1 MAELTK
7 ILGFAGSIRHG
18 SYNRAL
24 IRTAVELC
32 PQGASID
39 VFNLDGFPLFSQDYE
54 KNPPPSVVEFKKKIM
69 KSDALLIAT
78 PEHNYT
84 IPSVLTNAMEWAS
97 RPYGDNSFKNKPV
110 AIMSASTGMIAG
122 ARAQYHLR
130 QSLVF
135 LEMFPLNQPEVMV
148 PDCADK
154 IDEGGLV
161 HDELTREKI
170 IELLRAL
177 IAWAPVINFMFSTN
191 EE

>member
-1 MAELTK
+1 MKTK
-7 ILGFAGSIRHG
+7 ILGFAGSIRRG

-32 PQGASID
+32 PPEASIE
-39 VFNLDGFPLFSQDYE
+39 VFSLDGFPLFSQDYE
-54 KNPPPSVVEFKKKIM
+54 KNPPSLVREFKKKIVE
-69 KSDALLIAT
+69 SDALLIAT

-84 IPSVLTNAMEWAS
+84 IPSALTNAMEWAS

-135 LEMFPLNQPEVMV
+135 LEMYPLNQPEVMV

-154 IDEGGLV
+154 IEEGGLV
-161 HDELTREKI
+161 HDDITREKI
-170 IELLRAL
+170 GELLKAL
-177 IAWAPVINFMFSTN
+177 VAWAPVINSMFLVN
-191 EE
+191 DE